1 MSIGIYA
8 IFPLVIALAILQA
21 TVLHALPIFGVVPA
35 LWLVVAVAWGLFR
48 GMREGLL
55 VAFIGGLIID
65 LLSAAP
71 LGTTSLSLMLA
82 IVVATFLQRHLPRN
96 QTLMPALL
104 TALATVLFWFVYLL
118 ILRLIMPA
126 IIGGQDF
133 LGITELRAGGARNN
147 VLNDIGRGYGLSITV
162 LRLIV
167 ESAIIHGLLVIP
179 FFWLINTAQRLYGRR
194 RVEI

>member
-1 MSIGIYA
+1 MSIGFYA
-8 IFPLVIALAILQA
+8 ILPLVIALAILQA
-21 TVLHALPIFGVVPA
+21 SLLHALPIFGIVPA
-35 LWLVVAVAWGLFR
+35 LWLIVAVAWSLFR

-55 VAFIGGLIID
+55 IAFVTGLIVD

-82 IVVATFLQRHLPRN
+82 IAIATFLQRHLPRN

-133 LGITELRAGGARNN
+133 LGITELRVGGARNS
-147 VLNDIGRGYGLSITV
+147 VLNDVGRGYGLSASV
-162 LRLIV
+162 LRLV
-167 ESAIIHGLLVIP
+167 VVSAIIHALLVIP
-179 FFWLINTAQRLYGRR
+179 FYWLINTLQRLYGRR
-194 RVEI
+194 RVDI